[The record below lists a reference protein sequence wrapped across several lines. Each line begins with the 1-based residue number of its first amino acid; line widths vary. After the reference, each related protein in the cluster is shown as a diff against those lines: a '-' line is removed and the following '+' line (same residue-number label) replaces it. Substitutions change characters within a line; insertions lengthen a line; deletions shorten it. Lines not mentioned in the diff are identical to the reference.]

1 MLVVLGRRVVAAGT
15 RRRCATC
22 WLGGAVSD
30 CRAVK
35 RPQQER
41 AFPMTCQHICNY
53 PECAI
58 RSTSYDPYRM
68 TENDPKRPF
77 KFTGA
82 NVRFRIAK
90 LPSSNLGQ
98 FG

>member
-1 MLVVLGRRVVAAGT
+1 
-15 RRRCATC
+15 
-22 WLGGAVSD
+22 
-30 CRAVK
+30 
-35 RPQQER
+35 
-41 AFPMTCQHICNY
+41 MTD
-53 PECAI
+53 
-58 RSTSYDPYRM
+58 S
-68 TENDPKRPF
+68 DPKRPF